1 MAHFFVLRGA
11 EMLLK
16 GRREIFTDFENI
28 TSENIAE
35 VMVEAFDVHRINA
48 GEIKYL
54 QEYEKGVQ
62 PILRRV
68 KDIRP
73 EINFKAVENHAAE
86 ITAFKVGYVFGSPIT
101 FVQRA
106 SKDIKSDDGAV
117 DDRKISILNEMM
129 FEEGKAAQDQQL
141 GKDLAVTGLGYRI
154 VLPKKVKTG
163 VSVFNML
170 RLNPATT
177 FVIKFNDIYH
187 RPAVGVSY
195 ITLKDGTI
203 RAGAYTETYYFEL
216 EGSGVG
222 SFKVIKTEPNR
233 LGVIPIIEYKNDNE
247 RMGCFERVISLL
259 DALNVATSDRLNGLS
274 QFIQSILWMNNCSID
289 SEQMEQLK
297 DKLGLLTKSEPGNPA
312 SVQYLTAT
320 LDQAQ
325 TQTLIDYLYEQILQ
339 IAGVPGREQ
348 STGGNTGQAIML
360 SNGWQIAETHARS
373 TEQTFTESE
382 REMLKVVLK
391 ILSLVDSGEVSTLKL
406 SDIDIKFSRNRT
418 DSLLVKTQGLT
429 NMLQA
434 GVHPLIAI
442 THCGLFSDPQG
453 VWNDSKEYMG
463 KWLYDAEGDDVDDEG
478 AVQDH
483 KHSGG
488 EDNGQDPQGVQA

>member
-1 MAHFFVLRGA
+1 
-11 EMLLK
+11 MLLK
-16 GRREIFTDFENI
+16 GRREIFTDVKEITRENI
-28 TSENIAE
+28 SKVLAD
-35 VMVEAFDVHRINA
+35 AFEVHRQNVA
-48 GEIKYL
+48 EITYL
-54 QEYEKGVQ
+54 QDYERGDQ
-62 PILRRV
+62 PILKRV
-68 KDIRP
+68 KEIRP
-73 EINFKAVENHAAE
+73 EINNKVVENHAAE

-106 SKDIKSDDGAV
+106 SVDIGGNNGNA
-117 DDRKISILNEMM
+117 DDRRLAILNEMM
-129 FEEGKAAQDQQL
+129 FEEGKTVQDQVL
-141 GKDLAVTGLGYRI
+141 GKDISVCGVGYRI
-154 VLPKKVKTG
+154 VLPKKVKDG
-163 VSVFNML
+163 VSAFSLL
-170 RLNPATT
+170 RLNPNNA
-177 FVIKFNDIYH
+177 FVIKFNDIYKKK
-187 RPAVGVSY
+187 AVGVSY
-195 ITLKDGTI
+195 VVLKDDSV
-203 RAGAYTETYYFEL
+203 RVGAYTDKEYFEL
-216 EGSGVG
+216 EGKDFS
-222 SFKVIKTEPNR
+222 SLKVIQVLNNR
-233 LGVIPIIEYKNDNE
+233 IGIPIIEYTNDAE

-259 DALNVATSDRLNGLS
+259 DALNEATSDRLNGLA
-274 QFIQSILWMNNCSID
+274 QFIQSILWMNNCEVD
-289 SEQMEQLK
+289 NAQMEQLK

-373 TEQTFTESE
+373 TEQTFTQSE

-391 ILSLVDSGEVSTLKL
+391 ILKSTETSEVADLNL

-418 DSLLVKTQGLT
+418 DSLLVKTQGLS
-429 NMLQA
+429 NMLRA

-453 VWNDSKEYMG
+453 VWNDSKAYMG
-463 KWLYDAEGDDVDDEG
+463 KWLYDVEEEDIDGEG
-478 AVQDH
+478 AVSNH

-488 EDNGQDPQGVQA
+488 EDNIESTQRVQA